1 MSKLAKD
8 VLIVSAYFIIFGV
21 VIFIGFYGRLL

>member
-8 VLIVSAYFIIFGV
+8 ILIVSAYFIIFGV
-21 VIFIGFYGRLL
+21 IIFIGFYSVL